1 MSIWYPYKQM
11 QSLGKVPVVKKGKGS
26 ILYFEDGTKAI
37 DAISSWWACIH
48 GYAYKPLNRVI
59 KKQVDSFSHV
69 MLGGLTHQPALQL
82 AEKLVQITP
91 KGLNHVFFS
100 DSGSVAVEVALKM
113 AIQFWSNQGNKEK
126 VKVISCKNSYHG
138 DTFKAMQLSD
148 DSDFTVAFSHVLPKD
163 FVIEIPKNSRDY
175 QQALQNFEDLL
186 ITYSSTIAA
195 LVIEPIIQCAGGF
208 RVYSSDYLD
217 ALNRLCEKYN
227 VLTIYDEV
235 ATGFGRTGKLFATNH
250 AKCVPDIM
258 VLGKGLT
265 AGYIGHAATIA
276 SSKVYQ
282 AFLSEEHDKAF
293 MHGPTFMGNPLA
305 CVVALKSIEIFQK
318 KEYEKKILTIE
329 RTISHFFDTIQSE
342 EIADKRVLGAVGIIE
357 VKNEKSLLGFK
368 EFAKENNVFIR
379 PIGKTVYL
387 MPSYRIKKKELL
399 SILET
404 MKNWFEK

>member
-11 QSLGKVPVVKKGKGS
+11 QSLGKIPTVIKAKGS
-26 ILYFEDGTKAI
+26 MLYFEDGTQAI

-48 GYAYKPLNRVI
+48 GYAYRPLNRTL
-59 KKQVDSFSHV
+59 KKQVDRFSHV
-69 MLGGLTHQPALQL
+69 MLGGLTHTPALKL
-82 AEKLVQITP
+82 AAKLVEITP

-126 VKVISCKNSYHG
+126 IKLISCKNSYHG

-148 DSDFTVAFSHVLPKD
+148 DGDFTAAFSHILEKD
-163 FVIEIPKNSRDY
+163 FEIQIPENTNEY
-175 QQALQNFEDLL
+175 TQELQNFEALL
-186 ITYSSTIAA
+186 ITHSHTIAA

-208 RVYSSDYLD
+208 NVYSSDYLD
-217 ALNRLCEKYN
+217 ALNCLCVKYN

-276 SSKVYQ
+276 STKVYE
-282 AFLSEEHDKAF
+282 AFLSDEHNKAL

-305 CVVALKSIEIFQK
+305 CALALKSIEIFQK
-318 KEYEKKILTIE
+318 KEYEKKILKIESTI
-329 RTISHFFDTIQSE
+329 THFFDTIQSE
-342 EIADKRVLGAVGIIE
+342 DIQGKRVLGAVGIIE
-357 VKNEKSLLGFK
+357 VKNEKSIVGLK
-368 EFAKENNVFIR
+368 EFALENKVFIR
-379 PIGKTVYL
+379 PIGKMVYL
-387 MPSYRIKKKELL
+387 MPSYRMKKKELL
-399 SILET
+399 TILKT
-404 MKNWFEK
+404 MKRWFEK